1 MLKGEKIRM
10 NEKEMIELKNKKLN
24 VCKIATFVLTGLAII
39 LIGLMI
45 AWLLVRH
52 SNPTA
57 TLILS
62 IICGVLI
69 LLILAT
75 SSVYFVFKKQADRLQ
90 EDIDNE

>member
-1 MLKGEKIRM
+1 M
-10 NEKEMIELKNKKLN
+10 NEKEMIELKNKKMN
-24 VCKIATFVLTGLAII
+24 VCKISTFVLTGLAII
-39 LIGLMI
+39 LIGLMV

-75 SSVYFVFKKQADRLQ
+75 SSVYFVFKKQADKLQ

>member
-1 MLKGEKIRM
+1 M
-10 NEKEMIELKNKKLN
+10 NEKEMIKLKNKKMN
-24 VCKIATFVLTGLAII
+24 VCKITTYILIGLAVVV
-39 LIGLMI
+39 LGLMI

-57 TLILS
+57 TLVLS
-62 IICGVLI
+62 IICGIFI

-75 SSVYFVFKKQADRLQ
+75 SGIYFVFKKQADKIQ

>member
-1 MLKGEKIRM
+1 M

-75 SSVYFVFKKQADRLQ
+75 SSVYFVFKKQADQLQ

>member
-1 MLKGEKIRM
+1 MTEQ
-10 NEKEMIELKNKKLN
+10 EMIELKNQKLK
-24 VCKIATFVLTGLAII
+24 VCKITTFILTGLAFV

-45 AWLLVRH
+45 AWLLVRK
-52 SNPTA
+52 SNSSA

-75 SSVYFVFKKQADRLQ
+75 ACVYYVFKKQADSLQ
-90 EDIDNE
+90 HDIDNE

>member
-1 MLKGEKIRM
+1 
-10 NEKEMIELKNKKLN
+10 
-24 VCKIATFVLTGLAII
+24 
-39 LIGLMI
+39 MI

-75 SSVYFVFKKQADRLQ
+75 SSVYFVFKKQADKLQ

>member
-1 MLKGEKIRM
+1 M

-75 SSVYFVFKKQADRLQ
+75 SSVYFVFKKQADKLQ
-90 EDIDNE
+90 EVIDNE

>member
-1 MLKGEKIRM
+1 M
-10 NEKEMIELKNKKLN
+10 NEKELIELKNKKLN

-75 SSVYFVFKKQADRLQ
+75 SSVYFVFKKQADKLQ

>member
-1 MLKGEKIRM
+1 M
-10 NEKEMIELKNKKLN
+10 NEKEMIELKNKKMN
-24 VCKIATFVLTGLAII
+24 VCKIATFVLIGLAVI

-57 TLILS
+57 TLSLS
-62 IICGVLI
+62 IISGIFV

-75 SSVYFVFKKQADRLQ
+75 SSVYFVFKKQADKLQ

>member
-1 MLKGEKIRM
+1 M
-10 NEKEMIELKNKKLN
+10 NENEMIKLKNKKTN
-24 VCKIATFVLTGLAII
+24 VCKIATITLTILAVI

-62 IICGVLI
+62 IISGIFV
-69 LLILAT
+69 LLILVT
-75 SSVYFVFKKQADRLQ
+75 TSVYFVFKKQADKLQ
-90 EDIDNE
+90 ENIDNE

>member
-1 MLKGEKIRM
+1 M
-10 NEKEMIELKNKKLN
+10 NEKKKLEQKNKKMN
-24 VCKIATFVLTGLAII
+24 VCKIATFILAGLAVI

-62 IICGVLI
+62 IISGIFI

-75 SSVYFVFKKQADRLQ
+75 SSVYFVFKKKADKIQ

>member
-1 MLKGEKIRM
+1 M

-75 SSVYFVFKKQADRLQ
+75 SSVYFVFKKQTDKLQ

>member
-1 MLKGEKIRM
+1 M

>member
-1 MLKGEKIRM
+1 M

-24 VCKIATFVLTGLAII
+24 VCKIATFILTGLAII

-75 SSVYFVFKKQADRLQ
+75 SSVYFVFKKQADKLQ

>member
-1 MLKGEKIRM
+1 M
-10 NEKEMIELKNKKLN
+10 NEKEMVELKNKKLN

-75 SSVYFVFKKQADRLQ
+75 SSVYFVFKKQADKLQ

>member
-1 MLKGEKIRM
+1 M
-10 NEKEMIELKNKKLN
+10 NEKEMIELKNKKMN
-24 VCKIATFVLTGLAII
+24 VCKIATII
-39 LIGLMI
+39 LIGLAVVVLGLMI
-45 AWLLVRH
+45 AWLIVRH

-62 IICGVLI
+62 IICGIFI

-75 SSVYFVFKKQADRLQ
+75 SSVYFVFKKQADKLQ